1 MWSEMSYQFGG
12 PQGPQGPY
20 PPAGG
25 PQPYATPAIGGSTLS
40 AVFGL
45 LGLSALFTAG
55 GALVSTYLGG
65 AGYLIGLIGMFVTL
79 IALQFLRERTPINLI
94 LMFAFATLV
103 GFMLGAIL
111 EAYIAAGLG
120 NLVLSAAAATG
131 AVSVV
136 AGFVGYTTKRNLTRL
151 GGALFLALLALLIA
165 IVIGFFVHLAA
176 LQLVI
181 SAAGAA
187 IFTLFLAVD
196 LNRVAR
202 TEAPSQ
208 GTVIMLAVSVYLDIL
223 NLFLFLLSLLGMTSG
238 AGSRR

>member
-1 MWSEMSYQFGG
+1 MSYQFGG
-12 PQGPQGPY
+12 PQRPY
-20 PPAGG
+20 PGSGG
-25 PQPYATPAIGGSTLS
+25 PQPYARPAVGGSTLS

-55 GALVSTYLGG
+55 GALVSIAVGG
-65 AGYLIGLIGMFVTL
+65 GVYLIGLIGMFVTL

-94 LMFAFATLV
+94 LTFAFATLV

-131 AVSVV
+131 AVATV

-151 GGALFLALLALLIA
+151 GPALFIALIALLVA
-165 IVIGFFVHLAA
+165 IVIGFFVHLAL
-176 LQLVI
+176 LQMVI
-181 SAAGAA
+181 SAAGAV
-187 IFTLFLAVD
+187 IFTLFLVFD

-238 AGSRR
+238 SRR

>member
-1 MWSEMSYQFGG
+1 MSYQFGG
-12 PQGPQGPY
+12 PQRPY
-20 PPAGG
+20 PPFGRQ
-25 PQPYATPAIGGSTLS
+25 QPYVRPAIGGSTLS

-55 GALVSTYLGG
+55 GALVSILIGG
-65 AGYLIGLIGMFVTL
+65 GVYWIGLIGMFVTL
-79 IALQFLRERTPINLI
+79 IALQFLRERSPINLI
-94 LMFAFATLV
+94 LTFAFATLV

-131 AVSVV
+131 AVSTA

-151 GGALFLALLALLIA
+151 GPALFIALLALIVA
-165 IVIGFFVHLAA
+165 MVIGFFVHLA
-176 LQLVI
+176 LMQMLI
-181 SAAGAA
+181 SAAGAV

-223 NLFLFLLSLLGMTSG
+223 NLFLFILSLLGMTSG
-238 AGSRR
+238 SRR

>member
-1 MWSEMSYQFGG
+1 MSYQFGG
-12 PQGPQGPY
+12 PQRQY
-20 PPAGG
+20 PPFGG
-25 PQPYATPAIGGSTLS
+25 QQPYARPAIGGSTLS

-55 GALVSTYLGG
+55 GALVSILVGG
-65 AGYLIGLIGMFVTL
+65 GVYWIGLIGMFVTL
-79 IALQFLRERTPINLI
+79 IALQFLRERSPINLI
-94 LMFAFATLV
+94 LTFAFATLV

-131 AVSVV
+131 AVSTA
-136 AGFVGYTTKRNLTRL
+136 AGFIGYTTKRNLTRL
-151 GGALFLALLALLIA
+151 GPALFIALIALLVA
-165 IVIGFFVHLAA
+165 IVIGFFVHLAL
-176 LQLVI
+176 LQLLI
-181 SAAGAA
+181 SAAGAV
-187 IFTLFLAVD
+187 IFTLFLIVD

-223 NLFLFLLSLLGMTSG
+223 NLFLFILSLLGMTSG
-238 AGSRR
+238 SRR

>member
-1 MWSEMSYQFGG
+1 MSYQFGG
-12 PQGPQGPY
+12 PQRPY
-20 PPAGG
+20 PSGNPR
-25 PQPYATPAIGGSTLS
+25 PYAQPAIGGSTLS

-55 GALVSTYLGG
+55 GAIVSVLVGG
-65 AGYLIGLIGMFVTL
+65 GVYWIGLIGMFITL
-79 IALQFLRERTPINLI
+79 MALQFLRERTPINLI

-103 GFMLGAIL
+103 GFMIGAIL
-111 EAYIAAGLG
+111 ETYIAAGLG
-120 NLVLSAAAATG
+120 RLVLSAAGATG
-131 AVSVV
+131 AVSVI

-151 GGALFLALLALLIA
+151 GGALFLALIALLVA
-165 IVIGFFVHLAA
+165 MVIGFFVHLAV

-238 AGSRR
+238 NRR

>member
-25 PQPYATPAIGGSTLS
+25 PQPVTPAIGGSTLS

-45 LGLSALFTAG
+45 LGSSALFTAG

-131 AVSVV
+131 AAKSVV

-165 IVIGFFVHLAA
+165 IVIGFFC
-176 LQLVI
+176 
-181 SAAGAA
+181 S
-187 IFTLFLAVD
+187 T
-196 LNRVAR
+196 
-202 TEAPSQ
+202 
-208 GTVIMLAVSVYLDIL
+208 
-223 NLFLFLLSLLGMTSG
+223 
-238 AGSRR
+238 SRRCSW

>member
-1 MWSEMSYQFGG
+1 MSYQFGG
-12 PQGPQGPY
+12 PQRPY
-20 PPAGG
+20 PGFGG
-25 PQPYATPAIGGSTLS
+25 PQPYARPAIGGSTLS

-55 GALVSTYLGG
+55 GALVSIVVGG
-65 AGYLIGLIGMFVTL
+65 GVYWIGLIGMFVTL
-79 IALQFLRERTPINLI
+79 IALQFLRERSPINLI
-94 LMFAFATLV
+94 LTFAFATLV

-131 AVSVV
+131 AVSTI

-151 GGALFLALLALLIA
+151 GPALFIALLALIVA
-165 IVIGFFVHLAA
+165 MVIGFFVHLA
-176 LQLVI
+176 LMQMLI
-181 SAAGAA
+181 SAAGAV

-238 AGSRR
+238 SRR

>member
-1 MWSEMSYQFGG
+1 MSYQFGG
-12 PQGPQGPY
+12 PQRPY
-20 PPAGG
+20 PGFGG
-25 PQPYATPAIGGSTLS
+25 PQPYSRPAIGGSTLS

-55 GALVSTYLGG
+55 GALVSIVVGG
-65 AGYLIGLIGMFVTL
+65 GVYWIGLIGMFVTL
-79 IALQFLRERTPINLI
+79 IALQFLRERSPINLI
-94 LMFAFATLV
+94 LTFAFATLV

-131 AVSVV
+131 AVSTI

-151 GGALFLALLALLIA
+151 GPALFIALLALIVA
-165 IVIGFFVHLAA
+165 MVIGFFVHLAL
-176 LQLVI
+176 LQMLI
-181 SAAGAA
+181 SAAGAV
-187 IFTLFLAVD
+187 IFTLFLVVD

-238 AGSRR
+238 SRR

>member
-1 MWSEMSYQFGG
+1 MSYQFGG
-12 PQGPQGPY
+12 PQRPY
-20 PPAGG
+20 PPVGG
-25 PQPYATPAIGGSTLS
+25 QQPYARPAIGGSTLS

-55 GALVSTYLGG
+55 GALVSILVGG
-65 AGYLIGLIGMFVTL
+65 GVYWIGLIGMFVTL

-94 LMFAFATLV
+94 LTFAFATLV

-131 AVSVV
+131 AVATV

-151 GGALFLALLALLIA
+151 GPALFIALIALLVA
-165 IVIGFFVHLAA
+165 IVIGFFVHLAL
-176 LQLVI
+176 LQMVI
-181 SAAGAA
+181 SAAGAV
-187 IFTLFLAVD
+187 IFTLFLVVD
-196 LNRVAR
+196 LNRIAR

-208 GTVIMLAVSVYLDIL
+208 GTVIMLAVAVYLDIL

-238 AGSRR
+238 SRR